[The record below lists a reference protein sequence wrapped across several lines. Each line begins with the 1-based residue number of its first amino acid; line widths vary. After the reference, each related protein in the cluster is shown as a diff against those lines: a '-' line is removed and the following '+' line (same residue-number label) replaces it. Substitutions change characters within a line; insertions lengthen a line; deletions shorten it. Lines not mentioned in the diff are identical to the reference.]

1 MISIRP
7 CSPLELLTKLIKIK
21 SFFINLL
28 KTSVKMSR
36 LNPMSMFSTLLK
48 VDNVS
53 LEWLSML
60 IQDWLILNLIVFPIN
75 IIYIR
80 I

>member
-1 MISIRP
+1 
-7 CSPLELLTKLIKIK
+7 
-21 SFFINLL
+21 
-28 KTSVKMSR
+28 MSR

-48 VDNVS
+48 VDILS
-53 LEWLSML
+53 LVWLSML